1 MAGLIAQ
8 NYGDALFSLAKE
20 VDKVNVYQEQLKM
33 ILTSFQEEPMFL
45 QIMAHPKMDKEQKKN
60 MLTNVYGKAID
71 ITVLNFMKILVD
83 KNRFSQF
90 QDICQVFHKMY
101 NEEHNIIVAYVT
113 SAKALQQLELNK
125 LQDVLE
131 KKTNKHVELVVNID
145 EDVMAGIRVKIGDQ
159 VIDNTART
167 RLENLKD
174 MVEKSENTR
183 SEVNVNELET
193 RGN

>member
-113 SAKALQQLELNK
+113 SAKVLQQLELNK